1 VTDKIKSFEASAAI
15 IRLVPVVHHAVQVP
29 RPLHGLVT
37 ILGSGDG
44 ADLILASTK
53 VESAHAAIIRL
64 GRSAYLCDLGGVGGT
79 TVNERRFRW
88 VRLADG
94 DTLGVGPFYFRV
106 ELEESAEFAGLE
118 EPVFTLRNDG
128 VIGAV
133 SSIDPALL
141 VGSDPACDVVIR
153 HSAVAPRHCLVV
165 WTDEGPVVRDLQ
177 RREQTRINGSKVNL
191 GRLVNGDSIGVG
203 PYELLFE
210 TPVGVVGES
219 TSAASGPVAGLRPD
233 TGVLLAGRLP
243 AEQIPDLG
251 SIIGEAAIP
260 PSSLADKKMFRATAH
275 SRGHQADE
283 AGAGS
288 AGSDRPRQKGRDGS
302 LVRHKAQDATDHA
315 VHNQGE
321 DLMSAVEPAA
331 GGVADE
337 KELRLQR
344 KYAELRSRVAA
355 AQRALDERARKLR
368 QGLDEERE
376 YLRRCRDDLH
386 KQAEKLLEVA
396 RGRPDGDLGNRSDAD
411 GGSGR
416 GLVDLEIEE
425 MMERKSPGAAGPTN
439 GSGREDLTS
448 GRSAT
453 AFGSNA
459 RGQQNT
465 LHQYA
470 GELAETVRAGREQI
484 ERAERRL
491 ESLRQDINRLRKHL
505 ALARQ
510 QHQTRDTELEAR
522 LAALERDQDLL
533 RAEREK
539 LLARMRTLNAQE
551 AALQRH
557 IQEAERSRQELERE
571 AQELNA
577 VQQSLD
583 DRQRAL
589 RTSIEEESRRMRA
602 HRAELKRKTAE
613 LARATREKRCSIEA
627 EIAEKQAEL
636 ALREAE
642 LQARRQAIEEA
653 GRSELE
659 KTNSELEQVLS
670 IGLDEIEAE
679 LSARQ
684 AELESQTKAL
694 FDDPAFDAG
703 TPDGWFDNA
712 AGLQPS
718 GAQPVGGPADS
729 ASPLPE
735 RPSPSCQP
743 GGGGRLDVLVREVEA
758 LQKAL
763 SAMDHRTT
771 AAFRNSTEE
780 VPSLNLSRRP
790 ESRTSRLGGLSVAQ
804 LREKNAT
811 LRGAPE
817 HTSDPASVA
826 LQAVEGD
833 ATLGD
838 DFGEDAV

>member
-1 VTDKIKSFEASAAI
+1 MTEKNNSLEASAAV

-53 VESAHAAIIRL
+53 VESAHAAIVRL
-64 GRSAYLCDLGGVGGT
+64 GHSAYLCDLGGVGGT

-94 DTLGVGPFYFRV
+94 DILGIGPFFFRV
-106 ELEESAEFAGLE
+106 ELEERAEFAGLE

-128 VIGAV
+128 VIGAI

-153 HSAVAPRHCLVV
+153 HSAVAPRHCLIV

-177 RREQTRINGSKVNL
+177 RREQTRINGSRVNL
-191 GRLVNGDSIGVG
+191 GRLVNGDSVGVG

-210 TPVGVVGES
+210 TPVAAVGK
-219 TSAASGPVAGLRPD
+219 SASPGSGPAARMTLD
-233 TGVLLAGRLP
+233 AGVLVAGRLP
-243 AEQIPDLG
+243 VDQIPDLG

-260 PSSLADKKMFRATAH
+260 PVSLADKRLFRAPAH
-275 SRGHQADE
+275 AEDASAN
-283 AGAGS
+283 AAATGS
-288 AGSDRPRQKGRDGS
+288 TGSDGPRREARGGS
-302 LVRHKAQDATDHA
+302 LVRHTAQDATDHA
-315 VHNQGE
+315 VHDQGE
-321 DLMSAVEPAA
+321 NLMSSVEPAA
-331 GGVADE
+331 GVADE

-355 AQRALDERARKLR
+355 AQQALDERARKLR

-386 KQAEKLLEVA
+386 KQAEKLLEMA
-396 RGRPDGDLGNRSDAD
+396 RGRQDGDSGGVSGTSGPSDQ
-411 GGSGR
+411 GR
-416 GLVDLEIEE
+416 LDLETEE
-425 MMERKSPGAAGPTN
+425 MTEQKSPGGSSPTN
-439 GSGREDLTS
+439 GSARERLTS
-448 GRSAT
+448 PRSAT
-453 AFGSNA
+453 TSGSDA
-459 RGQQNT
+459 RDQRNT

-505 ALARQ
+505 AIARQ

-589 RTSIEEESRRMRA
+589 RMSIEEESRRMRA
-602 HRAELKRKTAE
+602 HRAELKRKTAD
-613 LARATREKRCSIEA
+613 LARATRERRCSIEA
-627 EIAEKQAEL
+627 AIAEKEAEL

-642 LQARRQAIEEA
+642 LQAHRQAIEEA

-659 KTNSELEQVLS
+659 KTNSELEQVLT

-694 FDDPAFDAG
+694 LDDPAFDVGA
-703 TPDGWFDNA
+703 PDGWFDNA
-712 AGLQPS
+712 ANLRPAA
-718 GAQPVGGPADS
+718 AQPVRTPASDVS
-729 ASPLPE
+729 TSPE
-735 RPSPSCQP
+735 RPSSSRSAS
-743 GGGGRLDVLVREVEA
+743 GGGRLDVLVREVEA
-758 LQKAL
+758 LQNAL
-763 SAMDHRTT
+763 SAMNHRTT
-771 AAFRNSTEE
+771 AFRDPPEE
-780 VPSLNLSRRP
+780 AASQIGARRP
-790 ESRTSRLGGLSVAQ
+790 GSRVSRLGGLTVSQ

-817 HTSDPASVA
+817 HSSEHASVA
-826 LQAVEGD
+826 LQAVEED
-833 ATLGD
+833 ATLSN